1 MSKRIIT
8 IKSGKEEIQMEITE
22 EEYRNY
28 YRPWWQQKK
37 REQRNRE
44 RMEEMGYTEESYEA
58 WRDGMADEMGIA
70 DYEVA
75 DMDEI
80 VEKKVLLGVLEEAL
94 DSLMPEERE
103 LVSEV
108 IGQDRSVCEFAR
120 MKGENRRTLA
130 FRKEKTL
137 EKLRV
142 FFRERGFDV

>member
-8 IKSGKEEIQMEITE
+8 IKSGKEEIQMEVTE

-44 RMEEMGYTEESYEA
+44 MMEAMGYTEESYEA
-58 WRDGMADEMGIA
+58 WRDGMADDMGVP

-130 FRKEKTL
+130 FRKEKAL
-137 EKLRV
+137 EKLRA
-142 FFRERGFDV
+142 FFRERGFDI

>member
-1 MSKRIIT
+1 MKH
-8 IKSGKEEIQMEITE
+8 G
-22 EEYRNY
+22 
-28 YRPWWQQKK
+28 
-37 REQRNRE
+37 
-44 RMEEMGYTEESYEA
+44 
-58 WRDGMADEMGIA
+58 GMAWLMIWGVP

-108 IGQDRSVCEFAR
+108 IGQNRTVCEFAR

-130 FRKEKTL
+130 FRKEKAL

-142 FFRERGFDV
+142 FFRERGFDI